1 MKLDAKGIAFIQQAE
16 GFSSYSYVCAA
27 GKKTIGFGHVI
38 RASDRFQEPISV
50 AEATQLLHTD
60 VEVYESAVNSLKL
73 ELSQNQFN
81 ALVSLC
87 YNIGVKAFL
96 NSTLVRKLKAGKFK
110 EAEPEF
116 LRWRFIQKQESK
128 GLLQRR
134 EKELALWRL

>member
-16 GFSSYSYVCAA
+16 GFSSYAYVCAA

-38 RASDRFQEPISV
+38 RANDKIQEPISV
-50 AEATQLLHTD
+50 AEATQLLLTD
-60 VEVYESAVNSLKL
+60 VEVYEAAVNSLELK
-73 ELSQNQFN
+73 LSQNQFN

-96 NSTLVRKLKAGKFK
+96 KSTLMRKLKAGKFK
-110 EAEPEF
+110 EAESEF
-116 LRWRFIQKQESK
+116 LRWRFIRKQESK